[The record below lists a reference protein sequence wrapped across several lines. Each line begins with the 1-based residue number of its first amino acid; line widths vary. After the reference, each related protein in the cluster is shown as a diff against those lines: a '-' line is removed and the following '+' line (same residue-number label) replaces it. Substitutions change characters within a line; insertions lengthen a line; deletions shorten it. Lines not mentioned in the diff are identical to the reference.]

1 MEDLARRF
9 CRQALERSGLR
20 YSEELRQVAMEY
32 ARWAEGRGQGRQK
45 IAEALGL
52 CEATLSRWLQG
63 DVGAALHEVVV
74 VESGVGS
81 DRPVLVM
88 PSGLRVE
95 GLSEREL
102 VSVLAT
108 FR

>member
-9 CRQALERSGLR
+9 CRQALERPGLR
-20 YSEELRQVAMEY
+20 YSEALREVAVDY
-32 ARWAEGRGQGRQK
+32 ARWAEGRGQGRREV
-45 IAEALGL
+45 AGTLGL

-63 DVGAALHEVVV
+63 GMEPALHEVVV
-74 VESGVGS
+74 VEGDVAS

-88 PSGLRVE
+88 PSGIRVE

-102 VSVLAT
+102 ISVLGIL
-108 FR
+108 R

>member
-1 MEDLARRF
+1 MEDWARRF
-9 CRQALERSGLR
+9 CRQASERSGLR
-20 YSEELRQVAMEY
+20 YTQDLRQLAVEY
-32 ARWAEGRGQGRQK
+32 ARWAEVRGQGRRE

-63 DVGAALHEVVV
+63 EVGAALHEVVV
-74 VESGVGS
+74 VESDEGS

-88 PSGLRVE
+88 PSGIRVE

-102 VSVLAT
+102 VSILVLL
-108 FR
+108 R